1 MEELIHDIIEHLRA
15 IPGERPLSPAEL
27 DRIMRRHS
35 RELPGKARFSK
46 RSLLPACIRIE
57 EERPELWAS
66 WQVDTALK
74 ARLHASLQMKPRRTA
89 SGVATITV
97 ITRP

>member
-35 RELPGKARFSK
+35 RELPGNQRFSK
-46 RSLLPACIRIE
+46 RSLLPCLLYHI
-57 EERPELWAS
+57 
-66 WQVDTALK
+66 
-74 ARLHASLQMKPRRTA
+74 
-89 SGVATITV
+89 
-97 ITRP
+97 